1 MWEDFTRYPSPLFQ
15 AFAEGIVLFAI
26 VWLYS
31 ARPRAAGTVSGV
43 FLMTYGA
50 LRFTTEWFRQ
60 PDAQLGFIAMNW
72 LTMGQLLSLPM
83 IAVGIVLYVYAR
95 RTTT

>member
-1 MWEDFTRYPSPLFQ
+1 
-15 AFAEGIVLFAI
+15 
-26 VWLYS
+26 
-31 ARPRAAGTVSGV
+31 
-43 FLMTYGA
+43 MTYGA